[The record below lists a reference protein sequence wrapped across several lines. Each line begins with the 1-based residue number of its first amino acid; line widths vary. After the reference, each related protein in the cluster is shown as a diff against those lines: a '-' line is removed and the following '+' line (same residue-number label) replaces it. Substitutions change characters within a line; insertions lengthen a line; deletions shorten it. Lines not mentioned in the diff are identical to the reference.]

1 MTHMG
6 TVEIH
11 SLTPPTSI
19 DAADSLPARI
29 PHRKRLTHSGV
40 FHTGSYTTPM
50 SGGTNQNKPMRM
62 GVRNLHIRTNKY
74 NLQLD
79 SKSNQIFLEK
89 HCNGVFM
96 G

>member
-1 MTHMG
+1 
-6 TVEIH
+6 
-11 SLTPPTSI
+11 
-19 DAADSLPARI
+19 
-29 PHRKRLTHSGV
+29 
-40 FHTGSYTTPM
+40 M